1 MGHRMRHRKRSVQK
15 VGLPPGSLVASPE
28 AGPVAPVRMHLIR
41 FDQDQ
46 VEEQTVTQLTAI
58 PPIIPGKVS
67 WLNID
72 GVHDVATVRAI
83 GDAYK
88 IHPLILEDILNTE
101 QRPKCEQYDQTVYV
115 VVHLLEDDVEH
126 GRVLRDQVSLVFGDD
141 FVLSFQ
147 ERPGDVFDI
156 LRDRIRTGKGIVR
169 RHRGDYLAYALVDAT
184 VDHYFVL
191 AETLEDRVDV
201 LQAMLLDRPHESLV
215 QAIHGLRR
223 EVARIRRSV
232 WPMRSL
238 IETWIKLET
247 GASHATTRLYL
258 RDVHDHVSR
267 VLDDLNAVRD
277 TITSLLDTYL
287 SLMSQRMNEVM
298 KVLTVIA
305 TIFMPLTFVV
315 GVYGM
320 NFDYMPEL
328 HWPWSY
334 PILWGVLGVAGLS
347 MGWYF
352 KRKKWI

>member
-1 MGHRMRHRKRSVQK
+1 MGHQMRHRKRSVQK
-15 VGLPPGSLVASPE
+15 LGLPPGSLVAPQDT
-28 AGPVAPVRMHLIR
+28 GVVAPVRIQLIR

-46 VEEQTVTQLTAI
+46 VEEQTITRLADL
-58 PPIIPGKVS
+58 PPVVPGKVS
-67 WLNID
+67 WINVD

-83 GDAYK
+83 GEAYK
-88 IHPLILEDILNTE
+88 VHPLILEDILNTE

-115 VVHLLEDDVEH
+115 VVHMLEHDA
-126 GRVLRDQVSLVFGDD
+126 GRDHIMRDQVSLVFGDD
-141 FVLSFQ
+141 LVLSFQ

-191 AETLEDRVDV
+191 AEAMEDRVDL
-201 LQAMLLDRPHESLV
+201 LQALLLERPSESLV
-215 QAIHGLRR
+215 PAIHGLRR

-277 TITSLLDTYL
+277 TLTSLLDTYL

-298 KVLTVIA
+298 KVLTVIT

-320 NFDYMPEL
+320 NFEHMPEL

-334 PILWGVLGVAGLS
+334 PVLWGVLVLAGGT
-347 MGWYF
+347 MAWYF